1 MHNSTNWIIA
11 VVALLAI
18 GGQALS
24 AAPTKEAP
32 KPKTTV
38 HREGDRVWLE
48 GVKLGGF
55 GDQDSSVHAA
65 QAAAM
70 QALGYSVSYDYLLGV
85 SGLAFRIQVSKDGL
99 CPSSPHSACGYQ
111 CIDRAVEALP
121 CERKGYGAKA
131 EETEKVKG
139 IRQAVMASI
148 ERGVPVQYGS
158 EEDGLIVGYQ
168 KNGDEWICL
177 HPMRDGAKKTF
188 IETTWPW
195 GVTVYTSPKGIE
207 PARRDLIVASL
218 QQAVKM
224 ANLPEVKMANSPEI
238 GGYFLG
244 FNAWDR
250 YIEKLEAL
258 DTADEKT
265 LKDAMTGNAWIYEC
279 LGLYRLS
286 AVRYLRSVAKEF
298 GAPAAKHLKKAAD
311 LYEQMATKV
320 LTDEKHS
327 LMSVAPYPWSKEVKE
342 WTAEMRHG
350 QIRRLRKALP
360 LERRAIEEIKSALA
374 AMKG

>member
-18 GGQALS
+18 GGQALR
-24 AAPTKEAP
+24 AAQTKEAP
-32 KPKTTV
+32 KLKTKI

-48 GVKLGGF
+48 GVKLGAF

-131 EETEKVKG
+131 EETEKVKE

-158 EEDGLIVGYQ
+158 KEDGLIVGYQ

-177 HPMRDGAKKTF
+177 HPMRDGAKKIF
-188 IETTWPW
+188 IEKSWPW
-195 GVTVYTSPKGIE
+195 GVTVYTSPKDIE

-224 ANLPEVKMANSPEI
+224 ANSPEN

-250 YIEKLEAL
+250 YIEKLKAL

-286 AVRYLRSVAKEF
+286 AARYLRSVANEF
-298 GAPAAKHLKKAAD
+298 SAPATKHLKKAAD
-311 LYEQMATKV
+311 LYEKMATKV
-320 LTDEKHS
+320 LTDEKHCG
-327 LMSVAPYPWSKEVKE
+327 MTIAPYAWSKEGKV

-360 LERRAIEEIKSALA
+360 LERRAIEEIKCALA